1 MFQMPRDYIERC
13 YAGWLGKLIGV
24 RYGAPIEGWT
34 YEQIRQVY
42 GELDGYVVDYRMFA
56 ADDDTNGPMLFIRA
70 LNDATYTRDLTPNQ
84 IAQAWLNYAPYE
96 HGFYWWGGYG
106 RSTEHTAYLNLRAGI
121 PAPRSGSV
129 AQNGATIA
137 EQIGGQI
144 FIDTWGLVLPG
155 RPELAAEYAAK
166 AASVSHGG
174 NGIYGGQ
181 FVAAAISA
189 AFTAKSVGEILDTAL
204 SCIPADC
211 EYARMTRDVRA
222 VCEKNP
228 SDWRAA
234 FEHVRGQWGYDRYP
248 GTCHIIPNAAVMVL
262 SLVCGGGDFDR
273 TLNICNMC
281 GWDTDCNVGNIGT
294 IMGVFCGL
302 EAIDDKKWRAPIND
316 FFAVSSVLGCLNAM
330 DAPWCVGYLADLA
343 YRMAGEPMPEHW
355 AKALNPSERRYTFAL
370 PGSTCGFRVEG
381 EDIPGFEGDCVN
393 GGDSLKARVDHLAP
407 TQAFRIGKRTY
418 FHPDDFHDNRY
429 DPAFSPLV
437 YPGQTISVRLRR
449 GEAAPKELYASIY
462 VRDRNSGKTW
472 EGARVRVPESGA
484 LELSE
489 QIPSMPHMLIDDV
502 GVRIVVGCESWGA
515 AVVLLEELRV
525 DGKAKYDIDFAHERM
540 ECYTGMHREV
550 SQFTY
555 LKGNWDL
562 DGGRL
567 SGSTCDYGELYTG
580 DLSWTDYALEGTVI
594 CPEAGEAGLNV
605 RVQGAIRS
613 YAVTLGGGLLRI
625 RKNANGYATLAE
637 RPHETKPGQTVRL
650 RIQAQG
656 AKISVFEN
664 GEKLLEIEDADAPY
678 LNGCIGCSLMDG
690 AHAWFEKLVID

>member
-1 MFQMPRDYIERC
+1 MPRDYIERC

-222 VCEKNP
+222 VCACARP
-228 SDWRAA
+228 LGLR
-234 FEHVRGQWGYDRYP
+234 P
-248 GTCHIIPNAAVMVL
+248 L
-262 SLVCGGGDFDR
+262 SRNLPHHPQRGGD
-273 TLNICNMC
+273 
-281 GWDTDCNVGNIGT
+281 G
-294 IMGVFCGL
+294 
-302 EAIDDKKWRAPIND
+302 
-316 FFAVSSVLGCLNAM
+316 AV
-330 DAPWCVGYLADLA
+330 
-343 YRMAGEPMPEHW
+343 AG
-355 AKALNPSERRYTFAL
+355 
-370 PGSTCGFRVEG
+370 
-381 EDIPGFEGDCVN
+381 
-393 GGDSLKARVDHLAP
+393 
-407 TQAFRIGKRTY
+407 
-418 FHPDDFHDNRY
+418 
-429 DPAFSPLV
+429 
-437 YPGQTISVRLRR
+437 LRR
-449 GEAAPKELYASIY
+449 
-462 VRDRNSGKTW
+462 RR
-472 EGARVRVPESGA
+472 
-484 LELSE
+484 
-489 QIPSMPHMLIDDV
+489 
-502 GVRIVVGCESWGA
+502 
-515 AVVLLEELRV
+515 
-525 DGKAKYDIDFAHERM
+525 F
-540 ECYTGMHREV
+540 
-550 SQFTY
+550 
-555 LKGNWDL
+555 
-562 DGGRL
+562 
-567 SGSTCDYGELYTG
+567 
-580 DLSWTDYALEGTVI
+580 
-594 CPEAGEAGLNV
+594 
-605 RVQGAIRS
+605 
-613 YAVTLGGGLLRI
+613 
-625 RKNANGYATLAE
+625 
-637 RPHETKPGQTVRL
+637 
-650 RIQAQG
+650 
-656 AKISVFEN
+656 
-664 GEKLLEIEDADAPY
+664 
-678 LNGCIGCSLMDG
+678 
-690 AHAWFEKLVID
+690 